1 MARLDYYA
9 VLGVSPQASDDEIKK
24 VYRQLALQYH
34 PDRNQ
39 GSPEAETKIRQINA
53 AYEVLGNPET
63 RRSYERLRFGAYR
76 PSPEASGTDVEETID
91 PAVVFR
97 DMERKLQD
105 EARGEML
112 GALIK
117 QPTLIK
123 EELQIIRERVVKDL
137 GYDAFREKYFVQR
150 GKEILHNLLTE
161 EFQARRERLLDV
173 AFQMLLLQN
182 VAAAG
187 NEKEANALRLQL
199 EKIYDEGWLQGYT
212 QACNLFY
219 VRR

>member
-9 VLGVSPQASDDEIKK
+9 VLGVSPQASDEEIKK
-24 VYRQLALQYH
+24 VYRQLALKYH

-53 AYEVLGNPET
+53 AYEILGNPEA
-63 RRSYERLRFGAYR
+63 RRSYERLRFGGYG
-76 PSPEASGTDVEETID
+76 PSTEEAGPGVEDTID
-91 PAVVFR
+91 PAVVFQE
-97 DMERKLQD
+97 MESKLQD
-105 EARGEML
+105 EARKEML
-112 GALIK
+112 AVLIK
-117 QPTLIK
+117 QPMLIK
-123 EELQIIRERVVKDL
+123 KELEIIRERVVNEL
-137 GYDAFREKYFVQR
+137 GYDAFREKNVVQR
-150 GKEILHNLLTE
+150 GKEILHTLLTE

-173 AFQMLLLQN
+173 ALQMLLLQN
-182 VAAAG
+182 VVSSG
-187 NEKEANALRLQL
+187 NEQEVKGLRREL

>member
-1 MARLDYYA
+1 MPRLDFYA
-9 VLGVSPQASDDEIKK
+9 VLGVTPQASDDEIKK
-24 VYRQLALQYH
+24 VYRQLALKYH
-34 PDRNQ
+34 PDRNH
-39 GSPEAETKIRQINA
+39 GNPEAETMIRQINA

-63 RRSYERLRFGAYR
+63 RRSYERLRFGSYR
-76 PSPEASGTDVEETID
+76 PSPEASGFDVEDTID

-105 EARGEML
+105 EARGEVL
-112 GALIK
+112 RTLIK

-123 EELQIIRERVVKDL
+123 EELQVIRDRVVKDL
-137 GYDAFREKYFVQR
+137 GYDAFREKYVVQR
-150 GKEILHNLLTE
+150 GKEILHSLLTE
-161 EFQARRERLLDV
+161 EFQVRRERLLDV
-173 AFQMLLLQN
+173 AFQMLQLQN
-182 VAAAG
+182 VVAAG
-187 NEKEANALRLQL
+187 NETEEKALRREL

>member
-9 VLGVSPQASDDEIKK
+9 VLGISPQASDEEIKK

-53 AYEVLGNPET
+53 AYEVLGNPEA

-76 PSPEASGTDVEETID
+76 PSPEATGSDVEETVD
-91 PAVVFR
+91 PAVVFHE
-97 DMERKLQD
+97 MEQKLQD
-105 EARGEML
+105 EARREML
-112 GALIK
+112 AALIK
-117 QPTLIK
+117 EPTLIK
-123 EELQIIRERVVKDL
+123 EELRVIRERVVKDL
-137 GYDAFREKYFVQR
+137 GYDTFREKYFVQR
-150 GKEILHNLLTE
+150 GKEILHHLFNE
-161 EFQARRERLLDV
+161 EIQTRRERLLDV
-173 AFQMLLLQN
+173 ALQMLLLQN
-182 VAAAG
+182 VVPAG
-187 NEKEANALRLQL
+187 NVQEEKALRQEL

-219 VRR
+219 ERR

>member
-1 MARLDYYA
+1 MPRLDFYA
-9 VLGVSPQASDDEIKK
+9 VLGVTPQASDDEIKK
-24 VYRQLALQYH
+24 VYRQLALKYH
-34 PDRNQ
+34 PDRNH
-39 GSPEAETKIRQINA
+39 GNPEAETMIRQINA

-63 RRSYERLRFGAYR
+63 RRSYERLRFGSYR
-76 PSPEASGTDVEETID
+76 PSPQASGVDVEETID

-105 EARGEML
+105 EARGEVL
-112 GALIK
+112 RTLIK

-123 EELQIIRERVVKDL
+123 EELQVIRDRVVKDL
-137 GYDAFREKYFVQR
+137 GYDAFREKYVVQR
-150 GKEILHNLLTE
+150 GKEILHSLLTE

-173 AFQMLLLQN
+173 AFQMLQLQN
-182 VAAAG
+182 VVAAG
-187 NEKEANALRLQL
+187 NETEAKALRREL

>member
-9 VLGVSPQASDDEIKK
+9 VLGVSPQASDEEIKK
-24 VYRQLALQYH
+24 VYRQLALKYH

-53 AYEVLGNPET
+53 AYEILGNPEN
-63 RRSYERLRFGAYR
+63 RRSYERLRFGGYG
-76 PSPEASGTDVEETID
+76 PSTEEAGAGVEDTID
-91 PAVVFR
+91 PAVVFQE
-97 DMERKLQD
+97 MESKLQD
-105 EARGEML
+105 EARKEIL
-112 GALIK
+112 GVLIK
-117 QPTLIK
+117 QPMLIK
-123 EELQIIRERVVKDL
+123 KELEIIRERVVDEL
-137 GYDAFREKYFVQR
+137 GYDAFRENYVVQR
-150 GKEILHNLLTE
+150 GKEILHTLLTE

-173 AFQMLLLQN
+173 ALQMLLLQN
-182 VAAAG
+182 VVSSG
-187 NEKEANALRLQL
+187 NEQEVKGLQREL